1 MAEDYS
7 TSNQQCHSPALVG
20 SGGSWQGEVMLV
32 SSRKDQ
38 HLVPS
43 VFADGLGCA
52 GTANVSQKMAL
63 PHPESTTGEKLLL
76 AASLYTTC

>member
-43 VFADGLGCA
+43 VRRWSGLCGY
-52 GTANVSQKMAL
+52 S
-63 PHPESTTGEKLLL
+63 
-76 AASLYTTC
+76 